1 LPFIFQRSGLISCF
15 IFLLL
20 QRLLILFLQMTK
32 TPLILV
38 LFISLFSCTK
48 HKSNFADK
56 QVFRYNEPRNITSLD
71 PAYASNQANIW
82 AVNQLFNGLVQLD
95 DALHIKPD
103 LATKWTI
110 STDGLDYEFI
120 IRKHVFFHKN
130 TCFKDS
136 TRAVTAYDFEYS
148 FKRLQ
153 DKNLALP
160 GSWTLA
166 KVSHLK
172 AINDTVF
179 QIKLQEPFPAF
190 LGLLTMKY
198 CSVVPQEAIEKYS
211 SDFRRNPVG
220 TGAFQFKLWV
230 ENTKLV
236 LRKNPLYFERDAK
249 GNTLPYLE
257 AIAIKFLPDRQ
268 SGFMEF
274 IQGKSDFISGLDP
287 SYKDDILNSN
297 GSLQAKYQNR
307 ITLIKG
313 AYLNTEYLG
322 FYFDAQANKA
332 MQSRYIRQAINYGF
346 DREKMIRFLRNGI
359 GIPAINGIVPKGM
372 PSFANTKGF
381 DYQPEK
387 AKALIDKYKQ
397 ESGDTNPKVILST
410 NSSYLDLCEYIQG
423 ELSKLGLEIQIDVNP
438 PATLRQEIAQG
449 KKEFFRASWIADYP
463 DAQNYLSLF
472 YSKNFKPKGPNAT
485 HYASKEFDLLYEQSF
500 TIVADALRFKSYQKM
515 DSLLMAEAPIVPL
528 YYDEVLRFQQKNI
541 KGMTVNPINLLQLKT
556 VWKE

>member
-1 LPFIFQRSGLISCF
+1 MQMSKTSFI
-15 IFLLL
+15 LL
-20 QRLLILFLQMTK
+20 
-32 TPLILV
+32 
-38 LFISLFSCTK
+38 LFISFFSCTK
-48 HKSNFADK
+48 HKSNFTDK

-103 LATKWTI
+103 LAKKW
-110 STDGLDYEFI
+110 SVSNDGLSYTFTLRNE
-120 IRKHVFFHKN
+120 VFFHKN
-130 TCFKDS
+130 TCFKKE
-136 TRAVTAYDFEYS
+136 TRKVNAYDFEYS

-166 KVSHLK
+166 KVKHLE
-172 AINDTVF
+172 AVNDSVF
-179 QIKLQEPFPAF
+179 TIKLQEPFPAF

-198 CSVVPQEAIEKYS
+198 CSVIPKEAIEKYGN
-211 SDFRRNPVG
+211 DFRKNPVG

-236 LRKNPLYFERDAK
+236 LRKNLLYFEKDSK
-249 GNTLPYLE
+249 GKSLPYLE
-257 AIAIKFLPDRQ
+257 AVAIKFLPDRQ

-297 GSLQAKYQNR
+297 GALQKKYEKN
-307 ITLIKG
+307 IDLIKG
-313 AYLNTEYLG
+313 PYLNTEYLG
-322 FYFDAQANKA
+322 FYFDAPQNKA
-332 MQSRYIRQAINYGF
+332 MQSKYIRQAINYGF

-359 GIPAINGIVPKGM
+359 GKPAVNGIIPKGM
-372 PSFANTKGF
+372 PSFANLKGF

-387 AKALIDKYKQ
+387 AKALIAKYK
-397 ESGDTNPKVILST
+397 EETGNTNPIVILST

-423 ELSKLGLEIQIDVNP
+423 ELSKLGLTIQIDVNP

-485 HYASKEFDLLYEQSF
+485 HYSSKAFDILYEQSF
-500 TIVADALRFKSYQKM
+500 AIVNDSLRFQSYQKM
-515 DSLLMAEAPIVPL
+515 DSLVMAEAPIVPL
-528 YYDEVLRFQQKNI
+528 YYDEVLRFHQKNI
-541 KGMTVNPINLLQLKT
+541 KGMTINPINLLQLKT